1 MDKQYRVGIVGCGGM
16 GRSHAQ
22 AFADLEETVVVA
34 ASDIDAAA
42 AQALAAAHSIPAL
55 YDDYREMLEKEDLAI
70 VSVPTWQGVRA
81 EITVAAARSGV
92 KAVIGEKP
100 MADCLGGAD
109 DMIEACD
116 RHGVK
121 LAIGHHG
128 RFTPT
133 LNEIRRLVAEGA
145 IGEPTMLYHRAKPNA
160 GLLNTGTHAVDS
172 WRYMLGDPET
182 EWVIGN
188 FSRTTDRWER
198 RSPCE
203 DQCMGL
209 VCFAGGARAV
219 YEGDLPEPAAGMP
232 VISGTEGQIRTENQ
246 GPIPSG
252 RIFLQRLNHASWIE
266 IEPSPVR
273 TTQYR
278 ELIAWIEG
286 KAADHRGNGLQ
297 GRATLEILM
306 GIFESLRTRNVVTMP
321 LQTRDC
327 PLDLMIADGSLP
339 VLAEG
344 RYDLRRPF
352 PEELERRKK
361 EAAAGS

>member
-22 AFADLEETVVVA
+22 GFANLEETVVVA

-42 AQALAAAHSIPAL
+42 AQALSAEHSIPAV
-55 YDDYREMLEKEDLAI
+55 YGDYREMLEKEDLDI

-81 EITVAAARSGV
+81 EITVAAARCGV

-133 LNEIRRLVAEGA
+133 LNEIRRLVADGA
-145 IGEPTMLYHRAKPNA
+145 IGEPAMMYHRAKPNA
-160 GLLNTGTHAVDS
+160 GLLNTGTHAIDS
-172 WRYMLGDPET
+172 WRYMLGDPKT

-203 DQCMGL
+203 DLCMGL
-209 VCFAGGARAV
+209 VCFAGGTRGV
-219 YEGDLPEPAAGMP
+219 YEGDLPEPAAAMP
-232 VISGTEGQIRTENQ
+232 VISGTEGQIRTETQ

-252 RIFLQRLNHASWIE
+252 RIFLQRLDQGSWTE
-266 IEPSPVR
+266 IDPPPVE

-278 ELIAWIEG
+278 ELVAWIEG
-286 KAADHRGNGLQ
+286 KVADHRGNGRQ

-306 GIFESLRTRNVVTMP
+306 GIFESLRIRNVVTMP
-321 LQTRDC
+321 LRTRDC

-339 VLAEG
+339 VQVEG

-352 PEELERRKK
+352 PEELERREK
-361 EAAAGS
+361 EGAAEK

>member
-16 GRSHAQ
+16 GRSHAR
-22 AFADLEETVVVA
+22 AFAGLEKTLVVA
-34 ASDIDAAA
+34 ASDIDAEA
-42 AQALAAAHSIPAL
+42 AQALAVEHSIPAV
-55 YDDYREMLEKEDLAI
+55 YDDYGEMLEKEDLDI

-109 DMIEACD
+109 DMIEACG

-128 RFTPT
+128 RYTPT
-133 LNEIRRLVAEGA
+133 LNEIRRLVADGA

-172 WRYMLGDPET
+172 WRYMLGDPKT

-203 DQCMGL
+203 DLCMGL
-209 VCFAGGARAV
+209 VCFAGGARGV
-219 YEGDLPEPAAGMP
+219 YEGDLPEPAASMP
-232 VISGTEGQIRTENQ
+232 VISGTEGQIRSENQ

-252 RIFLQRLNHASWIE
+252 RIFLQRLEHSSWIE
-266 IEPSPVR
+266 VEPPLVE
-273 TTQYR
+273 TTQYQ
-278 ELIAWIEG
+278 ELIDWIEG
-286 KAADHRGNGLQ
+286 KATDHRGNGRQ
-297 GRATLEILM
+297 ARATLEVLM
-306 GIFESLRTRNVVTMP
+306 GIFESQRTRNVVTMP
-321 LQTRDC
+321 LRTREC

-339 VLAEG
+339 VLVEG

-352 PEELERRKK
+352 PEESDRKP
-361 EAAAGS
+361 EGVAGN